1 MNPIVALFRWL
12 ASLDGHVHYVSDDA
26 NRAVAAAG
34 PGTRPARVHR
44 DSVESY
50 RGKLEIVDLDRKP
63 VRTAR
68 YERPGER

>member
-50 RGKLEIVDLDRKP
+50 RGRLEVVDLDRPELKSNI
-63 VRTAR
+63 
-68 YERPGER
+68 